1 MRFKNYTILLMLLF
15 TLLCFNVAYAAEKPE
30 IVDLNSA
37 YSYLSDDYYTKAIQ
51 LVEKY
56 PDILYLEVL
65 GQSYDGK
72 PIYVVIMTENTKET
86 LKRDDLNVYRMH
98 YLIEAGTHAR
108 ETVNPAIV
116 LKIIEDYAID
126 YYNDGHIK
134 EFNVKDELSIAV
146 IQFIHLLN
154 PDGHD
159 LAKIGLASVET
170 EVGKQ
175 IINSI
180 KDKNYSEWK
189 ANLRGVDIN
198 RNFPDRYLD
207 KTTKQW
213 IEKWQKYPA
222 FLYSKIPSGS
232 YYPGPYAGSETE
244 TQILMN
250 YMTRYDFRNYLT
262 YHSRGQVVYYDW
274 YYAPETFNNRAYVL
288 GEIVNNITGYGIQS
302 TTTGNGSGYDNEYF
316 SANLLKP
323 GITVETVS
331 YSVKTPIPQEY
342 YRKTYDLAYLLP
354 LYFVKAG
361 REAGYNKYRLYV
373 NNNYVRDYFDYD
385 YALAHMKD
393 LGGEIIEGEG
403 TPKMH
408 LVEPEASKELEL
420 WPKGLKLLQEY
431 LPVLKIIQNS

>member
-1 MRFKNYTILLMLLF
+1 M
-15 TLLCFNVAYAAEKPE
+15 
-30 IVDLNSA
+30 
-37 YSYLSDDYYTKAIQ
+37 
-51 LVEKY
+51 
-56 PDILYLEVL
+56 L

-146 IQFIHLLN
+146 IHFIPLLN

-213 IEKWQKYPA
+213 IEKWQVSLSCRK
-222 FLYSKIPSGS
+222 FL
-232 YYPGPYAGSETE
+232 
-244 TQILMN
+244 
-250 YMTRYDFRNYLT
+250 
-262 YHSRGQVVYYDW
+262 
-274 YYAPETFNNRAYVL
+274 
-288 GEIVNNITGYGIQS
+288 
-302 TTTGNGSGYDNEYF
+302 
-316 SANLLKP
+316 
-323 GITVETVS
+323 
-331 YSVKTPIPQEY
+331 
-342 YRKTYDLAYLLP
+342 
-354 LYFVKAG
+354 
-361 REAGYNKYRLYV
+361 REA
-373 NNNYVRDYFDYD
+373 
-385 YALAHMKD
+385 
-393 LGGEIIEGEG
+393 IIPDRMPGA
-403 TPKMH
+403 KQKH
-408 LVEPEASKELEL
+408 R
-420 WPKGLKLLQEY
+420 Y
-431 LPVLKIIQNS
+431 